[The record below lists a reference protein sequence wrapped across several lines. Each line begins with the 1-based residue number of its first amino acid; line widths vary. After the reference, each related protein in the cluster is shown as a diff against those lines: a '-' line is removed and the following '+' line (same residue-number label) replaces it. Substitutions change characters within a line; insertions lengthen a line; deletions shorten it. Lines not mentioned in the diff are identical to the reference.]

1 MPFLGPWEI
10 GLILVVILILFGGRK
25 LPELA
30 RSIGDAVKQY
40 RKATDSPIEEPQKEG
55 ELSDQEKKNIIET
68 AKKMGIDVEG
78 RSLKDISKDILEKT
92 AETKS

>member
-1 MPFLGPWEI
+1 MAFLGPWEI
-10 GLILVVILILFGGRK
+10 GLILVVILLLFGGRK

-30 RSIGDAVKQY
+30 RSVGDAVKQF
-40 RKATDSPIEEPQKEG
+40 RKATDSPLEEPQKEG
-55 ELSDQEKKNIIET
+55 EVTDQEKKNIVET

-92 AETKS
+92 EETKS